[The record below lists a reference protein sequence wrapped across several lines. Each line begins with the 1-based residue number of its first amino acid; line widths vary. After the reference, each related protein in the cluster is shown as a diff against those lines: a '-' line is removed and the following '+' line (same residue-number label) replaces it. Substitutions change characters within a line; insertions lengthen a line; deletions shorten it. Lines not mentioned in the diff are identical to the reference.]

1 MVSFIGQD
9 TSYELDIG
17 FYLKIRDTTF
27 IITDLK
33 YEHMND
39 TPMHHD
45 FKWMQRFKK
54 DDLFKNALP

>member
-1 MVSFIGQD
+1 MTRTRHRFLFKNKGYYV
-9 TSYELDIG
+9 YN
-17 FYLKIRDTTF
+17 YRLK
-27 IITDLK
+27 K

-54 DDLFKNALP
+54 EYLFKNALP